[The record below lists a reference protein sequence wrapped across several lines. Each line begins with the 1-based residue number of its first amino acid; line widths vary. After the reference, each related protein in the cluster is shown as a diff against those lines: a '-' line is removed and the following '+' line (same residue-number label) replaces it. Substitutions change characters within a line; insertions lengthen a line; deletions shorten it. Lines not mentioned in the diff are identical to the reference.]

1 MAAFRISFL
10 YSNYSLVTFTNLIT
24 DYHWK
29 VLQQLVEPLPRPII
43 WEGNCNIVCV
53 RELAEALQ
61 QERDPCL
68 EAWQDV
74 VPEVE
79 PLLERVDV
87 VDDDAGRPAARL
99 GDHGED
105 AREGEGGGDVPFLL
119 DALEGTRGEEGQHER
134 EGGDEELGQRE
145 DDGDLLE
152 DYRRRAEGGQE
163 RHVLPPDV
171 VRLVD
176 EQVREPVIEAPPVD
190 GLELDGVGAGGDL
203 ERELLAFG
211 AVEEVYVLLSFLIA
225 GGGDDLHLVPAVPGG
240 GGGGDRD
247 RDRGTPKR
255 TARGGA
261 GSALTGQVVSA
272 LSRREAGWAT
282 NNFPRIFL
290 GESTALNPRPR
301 GRTRTAAAQR
311 NGPRDVNTAGRAKWG
326 RR

>member
-1 MAAFRISFL
+1 MAPFRISFL
-10 YSNYSLVTFTNLIT
+10 YSNYSLVTFTNLVT

-29 VLQQLVEPLPRPII
+29 VLQELVEPLPRPII
-43 WEGNCNIVCV
+43 WEGDCNIFCV

-87 VDDDAGRPAARL
+87 VDDDASRPTARL

-119 DALEGTRGEEGQHER
+119 DALEGARGEEGQHER

-152 DYRRRAEGGQE
+152 DHRRRAEGGQE

-203 ERELLAFG
+203 ERELLALG
-211 AVEEVYVLLSFLIA
+211 AVEEVYVLLRLLLA
-225 GGGDDLHLVPAVPGG
+225 GGGGDLHLVPAAAAAA
-240 GGGGDRD
+240 
-247 RDRGTPKR
+247 GTGEPRKE
-255 TARGGA
+255 
-261 GSALTGQVVSA
+261 
-272 LSRREAGWAT
+272 RRE
-282 NNFPRIFL
+282 
-290 GESTALNPRPR
+290 
-301 GRTRTAAAQR
+301 Q
-311 NGPRDVNTAGRAKWG
+311 GRALL
-326 RR
+326 